1 MGLPR
6 FPRGTASLFQWGH
19 LRPVSPGEA
28 PTPKGPCRGC
38 GPTRSLCCHP
48 AMWEAQGRP
57 QAWGQWGEATTATPR
72 RHRRWEP
79 SGWSHV
85 CGWGGAEGQER
96 AGRKGSV
103 RRLAPTPHA
112 LPASPVPAG
121 SSPRRPG
128 SPGPPTLLV
137 GEARRSPRQPPDSP
151 RQPPDTRQA
160 SRPKCQP
167 ADSLPGGRPQGYLG
181 SGRTPETRQGRSLG
195 GRAHAPREGGKP
207 GSRGNRA

>member
-1 MGLPR
+1 MQGLWPH
-6 FPRGTASLFQWGH
+6 PQPLLPPCHVGGSGTPSGLGAVGRGDH
-19 LRPVSPGEA
+19 R
-28 PTPKGPCRGC
+28 
-38 GPTRSLCCHP
+38 HP
-48 AMWEAQGRP
+48 EEAQTLGAIGVEPCVRVGR
-57 QAWGQWGEATTATPR
+57 
-72 RHRRWEP
+72 
-79 SGWSHV
+79 
-85 CGWGGAEGQER
+85 AEGQER

-103 RRLAPTPHA
+103 RRLAPAPHA
-112 LPASPVPAG
+112 RPASPVPAG

-137 GEARRSPRQPPDSP
+137 GEARRSPQQPPDSP
-151 RQPPDTRQA
+151 RQPPDTCQA